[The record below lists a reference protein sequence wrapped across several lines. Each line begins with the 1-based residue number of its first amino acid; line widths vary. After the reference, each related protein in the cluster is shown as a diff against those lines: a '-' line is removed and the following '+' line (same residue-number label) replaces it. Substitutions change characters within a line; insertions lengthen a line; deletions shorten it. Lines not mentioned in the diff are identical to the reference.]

1 MRALTTAAA
10 RDSSAAF
17 ELDGSSGDDQSHRG
31 DDGTLGTNGS
41 SGGTGAAAGGAGGL
55 GGRYFP
61 SPKSAPSPGIRSSSL
76 NLNNQLSPGGDGA
89 GSKQHVHRTRAAT
102 GSLRPNHRHHLM
114 DDDGEFLDDDDDDDD
129 NAASH
134 RGRAKLLQT
143 IGSHPNPNPMPV
155 PYYRYGNGSAGGSKR
170 VSPLKRRFSLDEEP
184 FNHNNNIAANDDDD
198 DDEEAAALLMAAA
211 ASAGQRLSNDGSRDS
226 SQHTS
231 TTERCASDQD
241 NNNNNNNIDEK
252 SVKRSK
258 SGSGYLL
265 DGAGGSIQWLERSV
279 VGSTGGSN
287 SYDTE
292 LVKGMFALLAAMFP
306 SAESMAELSEDKRS
320 LLAHFEGTMMK
331 MSAAGAEAA
340 SKAAAAAAAIASP
353 AKGDNIVRTTTITE
367 VAAAAAL
374 DPPLPCPA
382 AKDPTATADVQVT
395 NPSTS
400 KEDFP
405 LMKGAPASAPD
416 TSTIITKTEP
426 VTSPKAMVDY
436 HQEQHHKEG
445 GSGNTSEPTTD
456 EDVHIADVPTTM
468 PGIVVVEKERGRK
481 GEEEQQQLLQQ
492 HILLHHVLPSR
503 CIHPHDMNN
512 AIGVAVTSGD
522 GDVDDDHHPKAT
534 TVIAAAAAAA
544 AAAAEAQQQ
553 QDADANEA
561 NEVKPMVVGVD
572 INKLVASQHQAHQAM
587 HIGQL
592 MMTMSAVFPE
602 LAAGIAELAKMM
614 RVAGTPK
621 PSPPA
626 TVAVA
631 FAAPASTTATPT
643 VPTATLPP
651 SAVVLPIAPLSGTAP
666 AISPAFIN
674 HQPSL
679 SEVLAAKLSGV
690 ALRSSPFVSGGSG
703 ELSLDPH
710 HHQHRGG
717 GGGDGTTANGNP
729 LSCLALAASMDV
741 DQ

>member
-1 MRALTTAAA
+1 
-10 RDSSAAF
+10 
-17 ELDGSSGDDQSHRG
+17 
-31 DDGTLGTNGS
+31 
-41 SGGTGAAAGGAGGL
+41 
-55 GGRYFP
+55 
-61 SPKSAPSPGIRSSSL
+61 
-76 NLNNQLSPGGDGA
+76 
-89 GSKQHVHRTRAAT
+89 
-102 GSLRPNHRHHLM
+102 M
-114 DDDGEFLDDDDDDDD
+114 DDDGEFLDDDDDD
-129 NAASH
+129 NHAASH
-134 RGRAKLLQT
+134 RGRAKMLQT
-143 IGSHPNPNPMPV
+143 FASDPDPVPV
-155 PYYRYGNGSAGGSKR
+155 PYYRYDDGNGGAGGSQR
-170 VSPLKRRFSLDEEP
+170 VSPLKRRFSLDEDP
-184 FNHNNNIAANDDDD
+184 FYHTNTNNDDDGDDDDDDD

-231 TTERCASDQD
+231 TTEKCASDQD
-241 NNNNNNNIDEK
+241 NNNNNIGKKN
-252 SVKRSK
+252 VKTSK
-258 SGSGYLL
+258 SGSGHLL

-340 SKAAAAAAAIASP
+340 GKAAAAAAAISSP
-353 AKGDNIVRTTTITE
+353 AKGDNIVRTTTITTE
-367 VAAAAAL
+367 VAPAAAAL
-374 DPPLPCPA
+374 DPPLPRPA
-382 AKDPTATADVQVT
+382 AKDPTATADVEVT

-400 KEDFP
+400 KEDLL
-405 LMKGAPASAPD
+405 LMKGAPASAPG
-416 TSTIITKTEP
+416 TGIIITKNEP
-426 VTSPKAMVDY
+426 ETSPKAMVDY
-436 HQEQHHKEG
+436 HHEQHHKEG

-456 EDVHIADVPTTM
+456 EDVHIVDVPTTM
-468 PGIVVVEKERGRK
+468 PGIVVERERERQ
-481 GEEEQQQLLQQ
+481 GEEEQQQQQQQ
-492 HILLHHVLPSR
+492 HVLLHHVLPSR

-522 GDVDDDHHPKAT
+522 DDDDRHTKAT

-544 AAAAEAQQQ
+544 QQQ
-553 QDADANEA
+553 QGADANEA
-561 NEVKPMVVGVD
+561 NDIKPMVVGVD
-572 INKLVASQHQAHQAM
+572 NNRLVASQHQAHQAM

-621 PSPPA
+621 PFPPPA
-626 TVAVA
+626 VAAA
-631 FAAPASTTATPT
+631 FAAPASTTATPI
-643 VPTATLPP
+643 VPSTTLPP
-651 SAVVLPIAPLSGTAP
+651 SAVVLPIAPLSGTTP
-666 AISPAFIN
+666 SIPPAFIN

-710 HHQHRGG
+710 RHQHRSGG
-717 GGGDGTTANGNP
+717 GGGGTTANGNP